1 MTLEVN
7 ISDNVDENYW
17 NENLQRSIYSTIYQ
31 VPSYSNVYKQV
42 FDSKPFFITV
52 KKNNQVA
59 GQLAILIH
67 TKYYW
72 KDANI
77 FSKTL
82 GSKLNLS
89 SILRWEYGPII
100 HDSSDNGEI
109 LDELLM
115 AVEKISE
122 ENNVSMIRGTTY
134 PLPNFDY
141 DKIFVKYG
149 YGHINWATY
158 ITELDQNPE
167 SLYNRLGKETRYDI
181 RKSEKNELELE
192 IVNNFSS
199 FKEYS
204 ELALSARLRVGEK
217 RKDNPLFVEKFWK
230 NLYDEGYLKVF
241 LARKDG
247 ELLGAIE
254 NLVFNKNV
262 IQYGI
267 VNSPKTQLLGGTFL
281 TWNAIKWSIDN
292 NCHTYD
298 MGGINPNPETEKEKS
313 INFYKSK
320 WGGKQLDYTRYVKIR
335 KPVKTK
341 FSIALSN
348 PERLSKK
355 LQTLFK

>member
-17 NENLQRSIYSTIYQ
+17 DENLQKSTSSTIYQ
-31 VPSYSNVYKQV
+31 IPSYSNVYKQV
-42 FDSKPFFITV
+42 FDSKPVFITV
-52 KKNNQVA
+52 KKNNEVA
-59 GQLAILIH
+59 GQLTMLIH

-72 KDANI
+72 KDANV

-82 GSKLNLS
+82 GSKLNLNA
-89 SILRWEYGPII
+89 ILRWEYGPII
-100 HDSSDNGEI
+100 HDSFDRGEI
-109 LDELLM
+109 LDALLM

-122 ENNVSMIRGTTY
+122 DNDVTMIRGTTY
-134 PLPNFDY
+134 PLPSFDY
-141 DKIFVKYG
+141 NEIFTKYG
-149 YGHINWATY
+149 YSRTNWATY

-167 SLYNRLGKETRYDI
+167 SLYNELSKETRYDI
-181 RKSEKNELELE
+181 RKSEKNGLELE
-192 IVNNFSS
+192 IVDSFSS

-204 ELALSARLRVGEK
+204 ELALSARLRTGEK

-230 NLYDEGYLKVF
+230 NLYDKGYLKVF

-254 NLVFNKNV
+254 NLIFNKNV

-281 TWNAIKWSIDN
+281 TWNAIKWSIEN
-292 NCHTYD
+292 SCRTYD

-320 WGGKQLDYTRYVKIR
+320 WRGKQLDYIRYVKIR
-335 KPVKTK
+335 KPSKTK
-341 FSIALSN
+341 LSAALSD
-348 PERLSKK
+348 PKKVSKK
-355 LQTLFK
+355 LKTLFQ